1 MTTKF
6 LRLFAAA
13 ILLTIAASVRAAV
26 PPAEKLLPADTLL
39 LATAPDFA
47 AVRAAARQSPGW
59 RFWNDPAMKPF
70 HDKFMARWN
79 EKFIA
84 SLERDLGVK
93 LGDFADLPQGQL
105 TFAITQNGWNGSDDN
120 QQPGLILL
128 LDARDQGGLLKTNLD
143 TLRKKWTENGKAIR
157 TETVR
162 GVSFSVVTLSS
173 NDIPTLAGLFPR
185 RPPVQELGKE
195 PKPEKPGELVVGQ
208 FQSLLIA
215 GSSMK
220 AVEPVV
226 AHLSG
231 GAAPALNDNAA
242 FAADK
247 LAQFRN
253 APLYYAWFNT
263 KTFFDVLAH
272 IAQEPPNP
280 EAPTLLPPLSPNAML
295 NASGLTGLKS
305 VSLSYREA
313 HDGSQ
318 LNFYLAAPEAARQ
331 GLLKIFAA
339 VPKDANPP
347 GFVPADA
354 MKFSRW
360 RIDGQ
365 KSWAE
370 LQKMLAA
377 ISPGALASLNA
388 TIDAVNALAR
398 QKDPDFDLRKNLIA
412 NLGDDFISYQK
423 APAGNTLADLN
434 QAPSLFLF
442 GAANADQAALALKN
456 VASLMYGQQN
466 APEPRDFLGR
476 KIYTIP
482 LPGRRAPGAAAPVSR
497 SLYCAASGGYVALTA
512 DVSTLEEYLRS
523 NTGQARPLREIAGLA
538 EAAQHVGGAGSGLFG
553 YENQRETVR
562 AAFTSLKNAAA
573 NDQTMAVF
581 PKSFRDWMD
590 FSLLPDYDQVSKY
603 FYFSVYGG
611 GATADGLSFK
621 VFAPRPPQLN

>member
-1 MTTKF
+1 
-6 LRLFAAA
+6 
-13 ILLTIAASVRAAV
+13 
-26 PPAEKLLPADTLL
+26 
-39 LATAPDFA
+39 
-47 AVRAAARQSPGW
+47 
-59 RFWNDPAMKPF
+59 
-70 HDKFMARWN
+70 
-79 EKFIA
+79 
-84 SLERDLGVK
+84 
-93 LGDFADLPQGQL
+93 
-105 TFAITQNGWNGSDDN
+105 
-120 QQPGLILL
+120 
-128 LDARDQGGLLKTNLD
+128 
-143 TLRKKWTENGKAIR
+143 
-157 TETVR
+157 
-162 GVSFSVVTLSS
+162 
-173 NDIPTLAGLFPR
+173 
-185 RPPVQELGKE
+185 
-195 PKPEKPGELVVGQ
+195 
-208 FQSLLIA
+208 
-215 GSSMK
+215 
-220 AVEPVV
+220 
-226 AHLSG
+226 
-231 GAAPALNDNAA
+231 
-242 FAADK
+242 
-247 LAQFRN
+247 
-253 APLYYAWFNT
+253 
-263 KTFFDVLAH
+263 VLAH